1 MHLFTTLTSISPNDT
16 EFFKSLSEV
25 WSSREV
31 KEAHDVVVGGVG
43 QHVGGVAGRLVRPG
57 AARGAVADS
66 LKTVGISQVG
76 LEEVDTSHLF
86 QYSFL
91 IQGGTGG
98 RGPGWS

>member
-43 QHVGGVAGRLVRPG
+43 QHVGGVASRRMVRPG
-57 AARGAVADS
+57 AARGAVTDS
-66 LKTVGISQVG
+66 LKSFGISQV
-76 LEEVDTSHLF
+76 D
-86 QYSFL
+86 
-91 IQGGTGG
+91 
-98 RGPGWS
+98 